1 MQEGYPLTID
11 LYELTMA
18 DSYLRR
24 GRNERAAFELF
35 VRPPVPGRRFLIAAG
50 IEQAL
55 GYLERLRFGEEDL
68 AYLRGLG
75 MFSEAFLGYL
85 ADFRF
90 SGEVWAVREGELVF
104 PGEPLVRVEA
114 PRIEAQ
120 IVETYLLNVVNFH
133 TLIASKAARVRLA
146 AGFSASVAD
155 FSPRRDHGPGAA
167 LGVAY
172 ASYLA
177 GLDGTSNVEAGRRL
191 GVPVVGTMAHAYV
204 MSFSSELEAF
214 RAFAADH
221 PAPVLLIDTYDTLQ
235 GARHA
240 LEVAREL
247 RAAGRELAGVRI
259 DSGDLPSLT
268 RRVRALFD
276 EAGFPE
282 VRIFISGDLDE
293 YRIQAFLAAGGVADG
308 YGVGTRLG
316 TSYDLPA
323 LGGVYKLVE
332 DASGARWKT
341 SPGKR
346 TLPGRKQVWR
356 RRGEDGAIHDVLALA
371 DERLAG
377 EALLA
382 QRMREGRR
390 LAPAEPLTALRERT
404 LATLRELP
412 EDLRVIAA
420 DPKPAYPVELSE
432 GLSALLRSLERPG
445 H

>member
-1 MQEGYPLTID
+1 MPTGHPLTID

-18 DSYLRR
+18 DSYWRR
-24 GRNERAAFELF
+24 GMNDRAVFELF
-35 VRPPVPGRRFLIAAG
+35 VRPPVPGRRFLVAAG
-50 IEQAL
+50 VEAAL
-55 GYLERLRFGEEDL
+55 DYLERLRFGEEDR
-68 AYLRGLG
+68 AYLRSLG
-75 MFSEAFLGYL
+75 IFSEAFLDYL
-85 ADFRF
+85 AELRF

-146 AGFSASVAD
+146 AGWEASLAD
-155 FSPRRDHGPGAA
+155 FSPRRDHGPEAA

-177 GLDGTSNVEAGRRL
+177 GFDGTSNVEAGRRL
-191 GVPVVGTMAHAYV
+191 GLPVVGTMAHAYV
-204 MSFSSELEAF
+204 MSFPSELEAF

-221 PAPVLLIDTYDTLQ
+221 PRPVLLIDTYDTLE
-235 GARHA
+235 GARRA
-240 LEVAREL
+240 LLVAREL
-247 RAAGRELAGVRI
+247 REQGRRLAGVRI
-259 DSGDLPSLT
+259 DSGDLPTLT
-268 RRVRALFD
+268 RRVRRLFD

-282 VRIFISGDLDE
+282 VQIFISGDLDE
-293 YRIQAFLAAGGVADG
+293 YRIQAFRAAGGVAEG

-332 DASGARWKT
+332 DAAGPRLKK

-346 TLPGRKQVWR
+346 TWPGRKQVWR
-356 RRGEDGAIHDVLALA
+356 RWGEGAVQDVLG
-371 DERLAG
+371 LAG
-377 EALLA
+377 EKPAGEPLLA
-382 QRMREGRR
+382 PRMQNGRR
-390 LAPAEPLTALRERT
+390 LAAPEPLTEVRERVRGW
-404 LATLRELP
+404 LARLP
-412 EDLRVIAA
+412 EDLRVIAK
-420 DPKPAYPVELSE
+420 DPAPDYPVEVSE
-432 GLSALLRSLERPG
+432 ALAALVRRLERAR

>member
-1 MQEGYPLTID
+1 MPTSHPLTVD

-24 GRNERAAFELF
+24 GRNEPAVFDLF
-35 VRPPVPGRRFLIAAG
+35 VRPPVPGRRFLVAAG
-50 IEQAL
+50 VEAAL
-55 GYLERLRFGEEDL
+55 DYLERLRFGEEDL
-68 AYLRGLG
+68 AYLRSLG
-75 MFSEAFLGYL
+75 VFSEAFLDYL
-85 ADFRF
+85 AGFRF
-90 SGEVWAVREGELVF
+90 TGEVWAVREGELVF
-104 PGEPLVRVEA
+104 PGEPILYVRA

-146 AGFSASVAD
+146 AGFDASVVD
-155 FSPRRDHGPGAA
+155 FSPRRDHGPEAA

-177 GLDGTSNVEAGRRL
+177 GLDGTSNVEAGRLL
-191 GVPVVGTMAHAYV
+191 GLPVVGTMAHAYV
-204 MSFSSELEAF
+204 MSFPSELEAF

-221 PAPVLLIDTYDTLQ
+221 PAPVLLIDTYDTLE
-235 GARHA
+235 GARRA

-247 RAAGRELAGVRI
+247 RAEGRALAGVRI
-259 DSGDLPSLT
+259 DSGDLPTLT
-268 RRVRALFD
+268 RRVRRVFD

-282 VRIFISGDLDE
+282 VKILISGDLDE

-332 DASGARWKT
+332 DAAGPQLKK

-346 TLPGRKQVWR
+346 TWPGRKQVWR
-356 RRGEDGAIHDVLALA
+356 RWGEDAVRDVLGLA
-371 DERLAG
+371 DEEASG
-377 EALLA
+377 EPLLA
-382 QRMREGRR
+382 PRMREGRR
-390 LAPAEPLTALRERT
+390 LAAPEPLAAARERVRGW
-404 LATLRELP
+404 LARLP

-420 DPKPAYPVELSE
+420 DPKPDYPVEISS
-432 GLSALLRSLERPG
+432 GLSALVRRLERAR

>member
-1 MQEGYPLTID
+1 MPTSHPLTVD

-24 GRNERAAFELF
+24 GRNEPAVFDLF
-35 VRPPVPGRRFLIAAG
+35 VRPPVPGRRFLVAAG
-50 IEQAL
+50 VEVAL
-55 GYLERLRFGEEDL
+55 DYLERLRFGEEDL
-68 AYLRGLG
+68 AYLRSLG
-75 MFSEAFLGYL
+75 VFSEAFLDYL
-85 ADFRF
+85 AGFRF
-90 SGEVWAVREGELVF
+90 TGEVWAVREGELVF
-104 PGEPLVRVEA
+104 PGEPILYVRA

-146 AGFSASVAD
+146 AGFDASVVD
-155 FSPRRDHGPGAA
+155 FSPRRDHGPEAA

-177 GLDGTSNVEAGRRL
+177 GLDGTSNVEAGRLL
-191 GVPVVGTMAHAYV
+191 GLPVVGTMAHAYV
-204 MSFSSELEAF
+204 MSFPSELEAF

-221 PAPVLLIDTYDTLQ
+221 PAPVLLIDTYDTLE
-235 GARHA
+235 GARRA

-247 RAAGRELAGVRI
+247 RAEGRTLAGVRI
-259 DSGDLPSLT
+259 DSGDLPTLT
-268 RRVRALFD
+268 RRVRRIFD

-282 VRIFISGDLDE
+282 VKILISGDLDE
-293 YRIQAFLAAGGVADG
+293 YRVQAFLAAGGVADG

-332 DASGARWKT
+332 DAAGPQLKK

-346 TLPGRKQVWR
+346 TWPGRKQVWR
-356 RRGEDGAIHDVLALA
+356 RWGEDAVRDVLGLA
-371 DERLAG
+371 DEEAAG
-377 EALLA
+377 EPLLA
-382 QRMREGRR
+382 PRMREGRR
-390 LAPAEPLTALRERT
+390 LAAPEPLAAARERVRGW
-404 LATLRELP
+404 LARLP

-420 DPKPAYPVELSE
+420 DPKPDYPVEVSS
-432 GLSALLRSLERPG
+432 GLAALVRRLERAR

>member
-1 MQEGYPLTID
+1 VQEEYLTID

-18 DSYLRR
+18 DSYWRR
-24 GRNERAAFELF
+24 NMNDAAVFELF
-35 VRPPVPGRRFLIAAG
+35 VRPPVPGRRFLLAAG
-50 IEQAL
+50 LDFAL
-55 GYLERLRFGEEDL
+55 DYLANLHFDKEAID
-68 AYLRGLG
+68 YLRAQGL
-75 MFSEAFLGYL
+75 FSEDFLDYL
-85 ADFRF
+85 AGF
-90 SGEVWAVREGELVF
+90 SFTGEVWAVREGEVVF
-104 PGEPLVRVEA
+104 PGEPILYVCA

-146 AGFSASVAD
+146 AGFAASLAD

-177 GLDGTSNVEAGRRL
+177 GFNGSSNVAAGKRW
-191 GVPVVGTMAHAYV
+191 GMPVIGTMAHSYV
-204 MSFSSELEAF
+204 MSFASEIEAF

-221 PAPVLLIDTYDTLQ
+221 PRPVLLIDTYDTLH
-235 GARHA
+235 GARLA
-240 LEVAREL
+240 LEIAREL
-247 RAAGRELAGVRI
+247 KRQGRSLAGVRI
-259 DSGDLPSLT
+259 DSGDLPTLT
-268 RRVRALFD
+268 RRVRRLFN

-282 VRIFISGDLDE
+282 IQIFISGDLDE

-332 DASGARWKT
+332 DESGPRAKK

-356 RRGEDGAIHDVLALA
+356 RQDESGQRDLVGLA
-371 DERLAG
+371 DEEHSGRPLLEQRLA
-377 EALLA
+377 A
-382 QRMREGRR
+382 GRR
-390 LAPAEPLTALRERT
+390 LGDDGESLAEVRKRV
-404 LATLRELP
+404 LAELAALP
-412 EDLRVIAA
+412 EDLRVIDREAQ
-420 DPKPAYPVELSE
+420 PEYPVSLSPD
-432 GLSALLRSLERPG
+432 LAALARQVENLG

>member
-1 MQEGYPLTID
+1 MPTSHPLTVD

-24 GRNERAAFELF
+24 GRNEPAVFDLF
-35 VRPPVPGRRFLIAAG
+35 VRPPVPGRRFLVAAG
-50 IEQAL
+50 VEAAL
-55 GYLERLRFGEEDL
+55 DYLERLRFGEEDL
-68 AYLRGLG
+68 AYLRSLG
-75 MFSEAFLGYL
+75 VFSEAFLDYL
-85 ADFRF
+85 ARFRF
-90 SGEVWAVREGELVF
+90 TGEVWAVREGELVF
-104 PGEPLVRVEA
+104 PGEPILYVRA

-146 AGFSASVAD
+146 AGFDASVVD
-155 FSPRRDHGPGAA
+155 FSPRRDHGPEAA

-177 GLDGTSNVEAGRRL
+177 GLDGTSNVEAGRLL
-191 GVPVVGTMAHAYV
+191 GLPVVGTMAHAYV
-204 MSFSSELEAF
+204 MSFPSELEAF

-221 PAPVLLIDTYDTLQ
+221 PAPVLLIDTYDTLE
-235 GARHA
+235 GARRA

-247 RAAGRELAGVRI
+247 RAEGRALAGVRI
-259 DSGDLPSLT
+259 DSGDLPTLT
-268 RRVRALFD
+268 RRVRRVFD

-282 VRIFISGDLDE
+282 VKILISGDLDE

-332 DASGARWKT
+332 DAAGPQLKK

-346 TLPGRKQVWR
+346 TWPGRKQVWR
-356 RRGEDGAIHDVLALA
+356 RWGEDAVRDVLGLA
-371 DERLAG
+371 DEEAAG
-377 EALLA
+377 EPLLA
-382 QRMREGRR
+382 PRMRDGRR
-390 LAPAEPLTALRERT
+390 LAAPEPLAAARERVRGW
-404 LATLRELP
+404 LARLP

-420 DPKPAYPVELSE
+420 DPKPDYPVEISS
-432 GLSALLRSLERPG
+432 GLSALVRRLERAR

>member
-1 MQEGYPLTID
+1 MQASHPLTVD

-24 GRNERAAFELF
+24 GRNERAVFDLF
-35 VRPPVPGRRFLIAAG
+35 VRPPVPARRFLIAAG
-50 IEQAL
+50 IERAL
-55 GYLERLRFGEEDL
+55 DYLLTLRFSEEDRN
-68 AYLRGLG
+68 YLRSLG
-75 MFSEAFLGYL
+75 VFSDEFLAYL

-90 SGEVWAVREGELVF
+90 SGDVWAVREGELVF
-104 PGEPLVRVEA
+104 PGAPLLYVDA

-146 AGFSASVAD
+146 AGFEASVVD

-191 GVPVVGTMAHAYV
+191 GIPVVGTMAHAYV
-204 MSFSSELEAF
+204 MSFASELEAF

-221 PAPVLLIDTYDTLQ
+221 PAPVLLIDTYDTLE
-235 GARHA
+235 GARRA
-240 LEVAREL
+240 LVVAREL
-247 RAAGRELAGVRI
+247 REQGRALVGVRI
-259 DSGDLPSLT
+259 DSGDLPTLT
-268 RRVRALFD
+268 RKVRRIFD

-282 VRIFISGDLDE
+282 IKILISGDLDE

-332 DASGARWKT
+332 DEAGPHLKK
-341 SPGKR
+341 SPGKQ
-346 TLPGRKQVWR
+346 TWPGRKQVWR
-356 RRGEDGAIHDVLALA
+356 REEEGWIRDVLGLA
-371 DERLAG
+371 DEAQPGEPLLRPRLRA
-377 EALLA
+377 
-382 QRMREGRR
+382 GRR
-390 LAPAEPLTALRERT
+390 VAEAEPLESVRERVRT
-404 LATLRELP
+404 RFASLP
-412 EDLRVIAA
+412 EDLRVIAE
-420 DPKPAYPVELSE
+420 DPKPTYPLEASP
-432 GLSALLRSLERPG
+432 GLLALARRLERARN
-445 H
+445 

>member
-1 MQEGYPLTID
+1 MQTSHPLTID

-24 GRNERAAFELF
+24 GKNDPAVFDLF
-35 VRPPVPGRRFLIAAG
+35 VRPPVPGRRFLAAAG
-50 IEQAL
+50 VEAAL
-55 GYLERLRFGEEDL
+55 DYLERLRFGEEDR
-68 AYLRGLG
+68 AYLRSLG
-75 MFSEAFLGYL
+75 VFSEAFLDYL
-85 ADFRF
+85 ATFRF

-104 PGEPLVRVEA
+104 PGEPILYVRA

-146 AGFSASVAD
+146 AGFEASVVD
-155 FSPRRDHGPGAA
+155 FSPRRDHGPEAA

-172 ASYLA
+172 AGYLA
-177 GLDGTSNVEAGRRL
+177 GLDGTSNVEAGRLL
-191 GVPVVGTMAHAYV
+191 GLPVVGTMAHAYV

-221 PAPVLLIDTYDTLQ
+221 PAPVLLIDTYDTLE

-247 RAAGRELAGVRI
+247 RAEGRALAGVRI
-259 DSGDLPSLT
+259 DSGDLPTLT
-268 RRVRALFD
+268 RKVRRLFD

-282 VRIFISGDLDE
+282 VKILISGDLDE

-332 DASGARWKT
+332 DAAGVRWKT

-356 RRGEDGAIHDVLALA
+356 RWDEDAVRDVLGLA
-371 DERLAG
+371 DETQAG
-377 EALLA
+377 EPLLA
-382 QRMREGRR
+382 PRMKDGRR
-390 LAPAEPLTALRERT
+390 LAEPEPLAEARARVRGW
-404 LATLRELP
+404 LARLP
-412 EDLRVIAA
+412 EDLRVIAE
-420 DPKPAYPVELSE
+420 DPKPNYPVEVSS
-432 GLSALLRSLERPG
+432 GLAALVRRLERAR

>member
-1 MQEGYPLTID
+1 MPTSHPLTVD

-24 GRNERAAFELF
+24 GRNEPAVFDLF
-35 VRPPVPGRRFLIAAG
+35 VRPPVPGRRFLVAAG
-50 IEQAL
+50 VEAAL
-55 GYLERLRFGEEDL
+55 DYLERLRFGEEDL
-68 AYLRGLG
+68 AYLRSLG
-75 MFSEAFLGYL
+75 VFSEAFLDYL
-85 ADFRF
+85 AGFRF
-90 SGEVWAVREGELVF
+90 TGEVWAVREGELVF
-104 PGEPLVRVEA
+104 PGEPILYVRA

-146 AGFSASVAD
+146 AGFDASVVD
-155 FSPRRDHGPGAA
+155 FSPRRDHGPEAA

-177 GLDGTSNVEAGRRL
+177 GLDGTSNVEAGRLL
-191 GVPVVGTMAHAYV
+191 GLPVVGTMAHAYV
-204 MSFSSELEAF
+204 MSFPSELEAF

-221 PAPVLLIDTYDTLQ
+221 PAPVLLIDTYDTLE
-235 GARHA
+235 GARRA

-247 RAAGRELAGVRI
+247 RAEGRTLAGVRI
-259 DSGDLPSLT
+259 DSGDLPTLT
-268 RRVRALFD
+268 RRVRRIFD

-282 VRIFISGDLDE
+282 VKILISGDLDE

-332 DASGARWKT
+332 DAAGPQLKK

-346 TLPGRKQVWR
+346 TWPGRKQVWR
-356 RRGEDGAIHDVLALA
+356 RWGEDAVRDVLGLA
-371 DERLAG
+371 DEEAAG
-377 EALLA
+377 EPLLA
-382 QRMREGRR
+382 PRMREGRR
-390 LAPAEPLTALRERT
+390 LAAPEPLAAARERVRGW
-404 LATLRELP
+404 LARLP

-420 DPKPAYPVELSE
+420 DPKPDYPVEVSS
-432 GLSALLRSLERPG
+432 GLAALVRRLERAR

>member
-1 MQEGYPLTID
+1 MPTSHPLTVD

-24 GRNERAAFELF
+24 GRNEPAVFDLF
-35 VRPPVPGRRFLIAAG
+35 VRPPVPGRRFLVAAG
-50 IEQAL
+50 VEAAL
-55 GYLERLRFGEEDL
+55 DYLERLRFGEEDL
-68 AYLRGLG
+68 AYLRSLG
-75 MFSEAFLGYL
+75 VFSEAFLDYL
-85 ADFRF
+85 AGFRF
-90 SGEVWAVREGELVF
+90 TGEVWAVREGELVF
-104 PGEPLVRVEA
+104 PGEPILYVRA

-146 AGFSASVAD
+146 AGFDASVVD
-155 FSPRRDHGPGAA
+155 FSPRRDHGPEAA

-177 GLDGTSNVEAGRRL
+177 GLDGTSNVEAGRLL
-191 GVPVVGTMAHAYV
+191 GLPVVGTMAHAYV
-204 MSFSSELEAF
+204 MSFPSELEAF

-221 PAPVLLIDTYDTLQ
+221 PAPVLLIDTYDTLE
-235 GARHA
+235 GARRA

-247 RAAGRELAGVRI
+247 RAEGRALAGVRI
-259 DSGDLPSLT
+259 DSGDLPTLT
-268 RRVRALFD
+268 RRVRRVFD

-282 VRIFISGDLDE
+282 VKILISGDLDE

-332 DASGARWKT
+332 DAAGPQLKK

-346 TLPGRKQVWR
+346 TWPGRKQVWR
-356 RRGEDGAIHDVLALA
+356 RWGEDAVRDVLGLA
-371 DERLAG
+371 DEEAAG
-377 EALLA
+377 EPLLA
-382 QRMREGRR
+382 PRMREGRR
-390 LAPAEPLTALRERT
+390 LAAPEPLAAARERVRGW
-404 LATLRELP
+404 LARLP

-420 DPKPAYPVELSE
+420 DPKPDYPVEISS
-432 GLSALLRSLERPG
+432 GLSALVRRLERAR

>member
-1 MQEGYPLTID
+1 MPTSHPLTVD

-24 GRNERAAFELF
+24 GRNEPAVFDLF
-35 VRPPVPGRRFLIAAG
+35 VRPPVPGRRFLVAAG
-50 IEQAL
+50 VEAAL
-55 GYLERLRFGEEDL
+55 DYLERLRFGEEDL
-68 AYLRGLG
+68 AYLRSLG
-75 MFSEAFLGYL
+75 VFSEAFLDYL
-85 ADFRF
+85 AGFRF
-90 SGEVWAVREGELVF
+90 TGEVWAVREGELVF
-104 PGEPLVRVEA
+104 PGEPILYVRA

-146 AGFSASVAD
+146 AGFDASVVD
-155 FSPRRDHGPGAA
+155 FSPRRDHGPEAA

-177 GLDGTSNVEAGRRL
+177 GLDGTSNVEAGRLL
-191 GVPVVGTMAHAYV
+191 GLPVVGTMAHAYV
-204 MSFSSELEAF
+204 MSFPSELEAF

-221 PAPVLLIDTYDTLQ
+221 PAPVLLIDTYDTLE
-235 GARHA
+235 GARRA

-247 RAAGRELAGVRI
+247 RAEGRALAGVRI
-259 DSGDLPSLT
+259 DSGDLPTLT
-268 RRVRALFD
+268 RRVRRVFD

-282 VRIFISGDLDE
+282 VKILISGDLDE

-332 DASGARWKT
+332 DAAGPRLKK

-346 TLPGRKQVWR
+346 TWPGRKQVWR
-356 RRGEDGAIHDVLALA
+356 RWGEDAVRDVLGLA
-371 DERLAG
+371 DEEAAG
-377 EALLA
+377 EPLLA
-382 QRMREGRR
+382 PRMREGRR
-390 LAPAEPLTALRERT
+390 LAAPEPLAAARERVRGW
-404 LATLRELP
+404 LARLP

-420 DPKPAYPVELSE
+420 DPKPDYPVEISS
-432 GLSALLRSLERPG
+432 GLSALVRRLERAR

>member
-1 MQEGYPLTID
+1 MPTGHPLTID

-18 DSYLRR
+18 DSYWRR
-24 GRNERAAFELF
+24 GMNDRAVFELF
-35 VRPPVPGRRFLIAAG
+35 VRPPVPGRRFLVAAG
-50 IEQAL
+50 VEAAL
-55 GYLERLRFGEEDL
+55 DYLERLRFGEEDR
-68 AYLRGLG
+68 AYLRSLG
-75 MFSEAFLGYL
+75 IFSEAFLDYL
-85 ADFRF
+85 AELRF

-146 AGFSASVAD
+146 AGWEASLAD
-155 FSPRRDHGPGAA
+155 FSPRRDHGPAAA

-177 GLDGTSNVEAGRRL
+177 GFDGTSNVEAGRRL
-191 GVPVVGTMAHAYV
+191 GLPVVGTMAHAYV
-204 MSFSSELEAF
+204 MSFPSELEAF

-221 PAPVLLIDTYDTLQ
+221 PRPVLLIDTYDTLE
-235 GARHA
+235 GARRA
-240 LEVAREL
+240 LLVAREL
-247 RAAGRELAGVRI
+247 REQGRRLAGVRI
-259 DSGDLPSLT
+259 DSGDLPTLT
-268 RRVRALFD
+268 RRVRRLFD

-282 VRIFISGDLDE
+282 VQIFISGDLDE
-293 YRIQAFLAAGGVADG
+293 YRIQAFRAAGGVAEG

-332 DASGARWKT
+332 DAAGPQLKK

-346 TLPGRKQVWR
+346 TWPGRKQVWR
-356 RRGEDGAIHDVLALA
+356 RWGEGAVRDVLGLA
-371 DERLAG
+371 DEKPAG
-377 EALLA
+377 EPLLA
-382 QRMREGRR
+382 PRMQNGRR
-390 LAPAEPLTALRERT
+390 LAAPEPLSGVRERVRGW
-404 LATLRELP
+404 LARLP
-412 EDLRVIAA
+412 EDLRVIAK
-420 DPKPAYPVELSE
+420 DPAPDYPVEVSE
-432 GLSALLRSLERPG
+432 ALAALVRRLERAR

>member
-1 MQEGYPLTID
+1 MPTSHPLTVD

-24 GRNERAAFELF
+24 GRNEPAVFDLF
-35 VRPPVPGRRFLIAAG
+35 VRPPVPGRRFLVAAG
-50 IEQAL
+50 VEAAL
-55 GYLERLRFGEEDL
+55 DYLERLRFSEEDL
-68 AYLRGLG
+68 AYLRSLG
-75 MFSEAFLGYL
+75 VFSEAFLDYL
-85 ADFRF
+85 AGFRF
-90 SGEVWAVREGELVF
+90 TGEVWAVREGELVF
-104 PGEPLVRVEA
+104 PGEPILYVRA

-146 AGFSASVAD
+146 AGFDASVVD
-155 FSPRRDHGPGAA
+155 FSPRRDHGPEAA

-177 GLDGTSNVEAGRRL
+177 GLDGTSNVEAGRLL
-191 GVPVVGTMAHAYV
+191 GLPVVGTMAHAYV
-204 MSFSSELEAF
+204 MSFPSELEAF

-221 PAPVLLIDTYDTLQ
+221 PAPVLLIDTYDTLE
-235 GARHA
+235 GARRA

-247 RAAGRELAGVRI
+247 RAEGRTLAGVRI
-259 DSGDLPSLT
+259 DSGDLPTLT
-268 RRVRALFD
+268 RRVRRIFD

-282 VRIFISGDLDE
+282 VKILISGDLDE

-332 DASGARWKT
+332 DAAGPQLKK

-346 TLPGRKQVWR
+346 TWPGRKQVWR
-356 RRGEDGAIHDVLALA
+356 RWGEDAVRDVLGLA
-371 DERLAG
+371 DEEAAG
-377 EALLA
+377 EPLLA
-382 QRMREGRR
+382 PRMREGRR
-390 LAPAEPLTALRERT
+390 LAAPEPLAAARERVRGW
-404 LATLRELP
+404 LARLP

-420 DPKPAYPVELSE
+420 DPKPDYPVEVSS
-432 GLSALLRSLERPG
+432 GLAALVRRLERAR

>member
-1 MQEGYPLTID
+1 MPTSHPLTVD

-24 GRNERAAFELF
+24 GRNEPAVFDLF
-35 VRPPVPGRRFLIAAG
+35 VRPPVPGRRFLVAAG
-50 IEQAL
+50 VEVAL
-55 GYLERLRFGEEDL
+55 DYLERLRFSEEDL
-68 AYLRGLG
+68 AYLRSLG
-75 MFSEAFLGYL
+75 VFSEAFLDYL
-85 ADFRF
+85 AGFRF
-90 SGEVWAVREGELVF
+90 TGEVWAVREGELVF
-104 PGEPLVRVEA
+104 PGEPILYVRA

-146 AGFSASVAD
+146 AGFDASVVD
-155 FSPRRDHGPGAA
+155 FSPRRDHGPEAA

-177 GLDGTSNVEAGRRL
+177 GLDGTSNVEAGRLL
-191 GVPVVGTMAHAYV
+191 GLPVVGTMAHAYV
-204 MSFSSELEAF
+204 MSFPSELEAF

-221 PAPVLLIDTYDTLQ
+221 PAPVLLIDTYDTLE
-235 GARHA
+235 GARRA

-247 RAAGRELAGVRI
+247 RAEGRTLAGVRI
-259 DSGDLPSLT
+259 DSGDLPTLT
-268 RRVRALFD
+268 RRVRRIFD

-282 VRIFISGDLDE
+282 VKILISGDLDE

-332 DASGARWKT
+332 DAAGPQLKK

-346 TLPGRKQVWR
+346 TWPGRKQVWR
-356 RRGEDGAIHDVLALA
+356 RWGEDAVRDVLGLA
-371 DERLAG
+371 DEEAAG
-377 EALLA
+377 EPLLA
-382 QRMREGRR
+382 PRMREGRR
-390 LAPAEPLTALRERT
+390 LAAPEPLAAARERVRGW
-404 LATLRELP
+404 LARLP

-420 DPKPAYPVELSE
+420 DPKPDYPVEVSS
-432 GLSALLRSLERPG
+432 GLAALVRRLERAR